1 MKCCASLLLGILAV
15 WGSPCSAQFTN
26 WQQHQINT
34 SICYWIQPRAALIRD
49 TVYLDGGD
57 IWWSPGLDS
66 GKLGTV
72 VNDGNLQGIILAYN
86 LSDSF
91 SPDTNVTQLLLKN
104 EFSKARGGKLDS
116 ISSEPNF
123 QDGALLGNDAE
134 FFLYGGTMLKNS
146 ALYEEPPADSIL
158 KYTAYQYGVDKP
170 LFKTG
175 LLDAR
180 LDNGVNRYVSYG
192 AGVSAP
198 SENMAWYFSGLTAPG
213 RGPFYSNSNNAS
225 TRALNVSNTLISLDL
240 TTQLS
245 EKWSNDTLPD
255 KIKGRSNAE
264 VVWVPVGKRGILVVL
279 GGVVYPEWA
288 WTTKSHASSDEDA
301 SKKQSPEFMRTIDIY
316 DVDSKK
322 WYQQSTKDGPSTR
335 ARGCAVVGTAADRSS
350 FNIYYYGGF
359 DGIHPANDFYDDVWV
374 LSLPSFTWT
383 QLSNGT
389 SLHARAGHKC
399 FMPYPDQMMVF
410 GGYPPTPGAL
420 PSCLDKGPIVLY
432 NITSGQWLD
441 SYDPAKYGKYAV
453 HEKVYSAIGGDASGG
468 ATKTKP
474 ASGWD
479 SAALGDV
486 FATKYDTS
494 KITTYWPY
502 KSATPTG
509 RPDLPQQDGGSS
521 SKKNVIIPAVVVPVV
536 ALIGAGLVA
545 FWCMRRRRRGGSSVS
560 KDSTDEAGN
569 RIRSWIRGQNGG
581 AKSFTVTS
589 SEAAYPSPT
598 PEMAKVT
605 ALYPPVSPEPDPSVH
620 HEMADTQVA
629 ELGDTSPPA
638 ELHDTGLTPVEV
650 IQKHSNFGRNSTR
663 SPSNPSHS
671 SFSGLGD
678 NTSFVSGS
686 SARIDSPVVPHAS
699 LQMGSLGDTRPT
711 PPPVPESPVRGN
723 AEDDEPI
730 GSPGPVSPPTS
741 GDARGED
748 YLSAGEVASASRKKS
763 IFRENDEDMGGAR

>member
-1 MKCCASLLLGILAV
+1 
-15 WGSPCSAQFTN
+15 
-26 WQQHQINT
+26 
-34 SICYWIQPRAALIRD
+34 
-49 TVYLDGGD
+49 
-57 IWWSPGLDS
+57 
-66 GKLGTV
+66 
-72 VNDGNLQGIILAYN
+72 
-86 LSDSF
+86 
-91 SPDTNVTQLLLKN
+91 
-104 EFSKARGGKLDS
+104 
-116 ISSEPNF
+116 
-123 QDGALLGNDAE
+123 
-134 FFLYGGTMLKNS
+134 
-146 ALYEEPPADSIL
+146 
-158 KYTAYQYGVDKP
+158 
-170 LFKTG
+170 
-175 LLDAR
+175 
-180 LDNGVNRYVSYG
+180 
-192 AGVSAP
+192 
-198 SENMAWYFSGLTAPG
+198 
-213 RGPFYSNSNNAS
+213 
-225 TRALNVSNTLISLDL
+225 
-240 TTQLS
+240 
-245 EKWSNDTLPD
+245 
-255 KIKGRSNAE
+255 
-264 VVWVPVGKRGILVVL
+264 
-279 GGVVYPEWA
+279 
-288 WTTKSHASSDEDA
+288 
-301 SKKQSPEFMRTIDIY
+301 MRTIDIY

-479 SAALGDV
+479 TAALGDV

-629 ELGDTSPPA
+629 ELGGEYQFRADT
-638 ELHDTGLTPVEV
+638 VE
-650 IQKHSNFGRNSTR
+650 
-663 SPSNPSHS
+663 
-671 SFSGLGD
+671 
-678 NTSFVSGS
+678 
-686 SARIDSPVVPHAS
+686 
-699 LQMGSLGDTRPT
+699 
-711 PPPVPESPVRGN
+711 RGH
-723 AEDDEPI
+723 
-730 GSPGPVSPPTS
+730 G
-741 GDARGED
+741 
-748 YLSAGEVASASRKKS
+748 
-763 IFRENDEDMGGAR
+763 